1 MQWGSQCAHA
11 SDIVVCID
19 CNRDLPIMLHAGV
32 LKILTYY
39 AQYYIYT
46 HVKDLCLNLT
56 VLLDLYLIIMLN
68 VLNSTYY
75 SSTLFC

>member
-1 MQWGSQCAHA
+1 
-11 SDIVVCID
+11 
-19 CNRDLPIMLHAGV
+19 MLHAAV

-39 AQYYIYT
+39 AQYYAR
-46 HVKDLCLNLT
+46 VKDLCLNLT

-75 SSTLFC
+75 SSTVFC